1 QGIGKTAIFLRLKGA
16 VIRDD
21 PRTMDIRS
29 MLGRMR
35 LRALKGCI
43 PPAEPGRHV
52 VGQPNEFMRGLTS
65 KARFKIA
72 TNNDVSSVA
81 PPRSTPCSGQM
92 EAMDRRAKLGA
103 PDNFGLRC
111 GILELSSSVTRY
123 EEPSP
128 PYDFVLGGVG
138 RLQARSVN
146 QL

>member
-1 QGIGKTAIFLRLKGA
+1 MAGRMDQAQPMNNLGQCSWSSILQGIGKTAIFLRLKGA
-16 VIRDD
+16 VIRGD

-52 VGQPNEFMRGLTS
+52 VGQLNEFMRGLTS

-81 PPRSTPCSGQM
+81 PPRSTPCSGRM
-92 EAMDRRAKLGA
+92 EAMTEEL
-103 PDNFGLRC
+103 NLGLRT
-111 GILELSSSVTRY
+111 ILG
-123 EEPSP
+123 
-128 PYDFVLGGVG
+128 YDVESWSFP
-138 RLQARSVN
+138 AR
-146 QL
+146 